1 LARGWADNLSMQTYL
16 VGGAVRDALMGLP
29 VQDRDW
35 VVVGSSPQ
43 AMLDAGY
50 KPVGRDFP
58 VFLHPVTREEYALA
72 RTERKTGPGYR
83 GFLVQADASVTLE
96 QDLGRRDLTIN
107 AMAVAAS
114 DLRADSGFDPAR
126 VVDPFGGMADLQ
138 ACTLRHCTDAF
149 REDPVRILRLA
160 RFAARFVNFQT
171 APLTAVLMQEM
182 VNAGEA
188 AALVPERVW
197 AELATGLME
206 AHPARMVQVLRD
218 CGALRVLLPEVDA
231 LWGVPQSAEHHPEID
246 TGVHLMMVLQQAAAE
261 AAPLDVRWAC
271 LMHDL
276 GKATTPPALL
286 PRHIGHEARSVQL
299 LRQIG
304 QRLRVPAACTELA
317 EVVAREHGHIHRS
330 ETLGA
335 AALLRLLE
343 RCDALRKP
351 ERFAAVLQACACD
364 AKGRLGRE
372 HSPYPQAQRLGCAL
386 EAARA
391 VATDTVAAEAIALGA
406 EGPAIGLAVARAQE
420 QALERLLD
428 KP

>member
-1 LARGWADNLSMQTYL
+1 MQTYL

-43 AMLDAGY
+43 AMLDDGY

-58 VFLHPVTREEYALA
+58 VFLHPHTREEYALA

-83 GFLVQADASVTLE
+83 GFMVQADASVTLE

-107 AMAVAAS
+107 AMAVAATDVRPDGS
-114 DLRADSGFDPAR
+114 FDPAS
-126 VVDPFGGMADLQ
+126 VVDPFGGVADLR

-160 RFAARFVNFQT
+160 RFAARFADFQT
-171 APLTAVLMQEM
+171 DPATAMLMREM
-182 VNAGEA
+182 VSTGEA

-197 AELATGLME
+197 AEISTGLME
-206 AHPARMVQVLRD
+206 AHPERMVDVLRT
-218 CGALRVLLPEVDA
+218 CGALQVLLPEVDA

-246 TGVHLMMVLQQAAAE
+246 TGVHLMMVLQQAAAV
-261 AAPLDVRWAC
+261 AAPLEVRWAC

-299 LRQIG
+299 LRRIG
-304 QRLRVPAACTELA
+304 QRLRVPVACTELA

-335 AALLRLLE
+335 GALLCLLE

-364 AKGRLGRE
+364 ARGRLNRG
-372 HSPYPQAQRLGCAL
+372 HSPYPQAERLGSAL
-386 EAARA
+386 AAALA
-391 VATDTVAAEAIALGA
+391 VATDAVAADAIAGGA
-406 EGPAIGLAVARAQE
+406 KGPAIGLAVARARE
-420 QALERLLD
+420 QALERLLG

>member
-1 LARGWADNLSMQTYL
+1 MQTYL

-50 KPVGRDFP
+50 KPVGRDLP

-83 GFLVQADASVTLE
+83 GFMVQADASVTLE
-96 QDLGRRDLTIN
+96 LDLGRRDLTIN
-107 AMAVAAS
+107 AMAVAATDVRPDGS
-114 DLRADSGFDPAR
+114 FDPAS
-126 VVDPFGGMADLQ
+126 VVDPFGGVADLR
-138 ACTLRHCTDAF
+138 ARTLRHCTDAF

-160 RFAARFVNFQT
+160 RFAARFADFQT
-171 APLTAVLMQEM
+171 APATAMLMREM
-182 VNAGEA
+182 VSTGEA

-197 AELATGLME
+197 AEISTGLME
-206 AHPARMVQVLRD
+206 AHPERMVDVLRT
-218 CGALRVLLPEVDA
+218 CGALRVLLPEVNA

-246 TGVHLMMVLQQAAAE
+246 TGVHLMTVLQQAAAV

-276 GKATTPPALL
+276 GKSTTPPVLL

-299 LRQIG
+299 LRRIG
-304 QRLRVPAACTELA
+304 QRLRVPVACTELA

-335 AALLRLLE
+335 GALLRLLE

-364 AKGRLGRE
+364 ARGRLHRD
-372 HSPYPQAQRLGCAL
+372 HSPYPQAERLGSAL
-386 EAARA
+386 AAALA
-391 VATDTVAAEAIALGA
+391 VATDTVAAEAIAVGA
-406 EGPAIGLAVARAQE
+406 KGPAIGLAVARARE
-420 QALERLLD
+420 QALEQLLGS
-428 KP
+428 P

>member
-1 LARGWADNLSMQTYL
+1 
-16 VGGAVRDALMGLP
+16 
-29 VQDRDW
+29 
-35 VVVGSSPQ
+35 
-43 AMLDAGY
+43 
-50 KPVGRDFP
+50 
-58 VFLHPVTREEYALA
+58 
-72 RTERKTGPGYR
+72 
-83 GFLVQADASVTLE
+83 
-96 QDLGRRDLTIN
+96 
-107 AMAVAAS
+107 MAVAER
-114 DLRADSGFDPAR
+114 DVRADSGFDPAC

-160 RFAARFVNFQT
+160 RFAARFADFQT
-171 APLTAVLMQEM
+171 APATAMLMREM
-182 VNAGEA
+182 VSTGEA

-197 AELATGLME
+197 AEISTGLME
-206 AHPARMVQVLRD
+206 AHPERMVDVLRT
-218 CGALRVLLPEVDA
+218 CGALQVLLPEVDA

-246 TGVHLMMVLQQAAAE
+246 TGVHLMMVLQQAAAV

-299 LRQIG
+299 LRRIG
-304 QRLRVPAACTELA
+304 QRLRVPVACTELA

-335 AALLRLLE
+335 GALLRLLE

-364 AKGRLGRE
+364 ARGRLHRD
-372 HSPYPQAQRLGCAL
+372 HSPYPQAERLGSAL
-386 EAARA
+386 AAALA
-391 VATDTVAAEAIALGA
+391 VATDTVAAEAIAVGA
-406 EGPAIGLAVARAQE
+406 KGPAIGLAVARARE
-420 QALERLLD
+420 QALEQLLGS
-428 KP
+428 P

>member
-1 LARGWADNLSMQTYL
+1 M
-16 VGGAVRDALMGLP
+16 
-29 VQDRDW
+29 
-35 VVVGSSPQ
+35 
-43 AMLDAGY
+43 
-50 KPVGRDFP
+50 GRDFP
-58 VFLHPVTREEYALA
+58 VFLHPHTREEYALA

-83 GFLVQADASVTLE
+83 GFMVQADASVTLE

-107 AMAVAAS
+107 AMAVAATDVRPDGS
-114 DLRADSGFDPAR
+114 FDPAS
-126 VVDPFGGMADLQ
+126 VVDPFGGVADLR

-160 RFAARFVNFQT
+160 RFAARFADFQT
-171 APLTAVLMQEM
+171 DPATAMLMREM
-182 VNAGEA
+182 VSAGEV

-206 AHPARMVQVLRD
+206 AHPERMVDVLRT
-218 CGALRVLLPEVDA
+218 CGALQVLLPEVDA

-246 TGVHLMMVLQQAAAE
+246 TGVHLMMVLQQAAAV
-261 AAPLDVRWAC
+261 AAPLEVRWAC

-299 LRQIG
+299 LRRIG
-304 QRLRVPAACTELA
+304 QRLRVPVACTELA

-335 AALLRLLE
+335 GALLRLLE

-364 AKGRLGRE
+364 ARGRLNRG
-372 HSPYPQAQRLGCAL
+372 HSPYPQAERLGSAL
-386 EAARA
+386 AAALA
-391 VATDTVAAEAIALGA
+391 VATDTVAAEAIAVGA
-406 EGPAIGLAVARAQE
+406 KGPAIGLAVARARE
-420 QALERLLD
+420 QALERLVG

>member
-1 LARGWADNLSMQTYL
+1 
-16 VGGAVRDALMGLP
+16 
-29 VQDRDW
+29 
-35 VVVGSSPQ
+35 
-43 AMLDAGY
+43 
-50 KPVGRDFP
+50 
-58 VFLHPVTREEYALA
+58 
-72 RTERKTGPGYR
+72 
-83 GFLVQADASVTLE
+83 
-96 QDLGRRDLTIN
+96 
-107 AMAVAAS
+107 
-114 DLRADSGFDPAR
+114 
-126 VVDPFGGMADLQ
+126 
-138 ACTLRHCTDAF
+138 
-149 REDPVRILRLA
+149 
-160 RFAARFVNFQT
+160 
-171 APLTAVLMQEM
+171 MQEM

-197 AELATGLME
+197 AELSTGLME

-218 CGALRVLLPEVDA
+218 CGALQVLLPEVDA
-231 LWGVPQSAEHHPEID
+231 LWGVPQSPEHHPEID
-246 TGVHLMMVLQQAAAE
+246 TGVHLMMVLQQAAAA

-304 QRLRVPAACTELA
+304 QRLRVPLACTELA

-372 HSPYPQAQRLGCAL
+372 QSPYPQAQRLGRAL
-386 EAARA
+386 EAALA
-391 VATDTVAAEAIALGA
+391 VATDTVAAEAIAGGA
-406 EGPAIGLAVARAQE
+406 KGQAIGLAVARARE
-420 QALERLLD
+420 QALERLLG

>member
-1 LARGWADNLSMQTYL
+1 MARGWADNLSMQTYL

-107 AMAVAAS
+107 AMAVAAR
-114 DLRADSGFDPAR
+114 DVRADSSFDPAR

-160 RFAARFVNFQT
+160 RFAARFAAFHAAPAT
-171 APLTAVLMQEM
+171 AALMQEM

-246 TGVHLMMVLQQAAAE
+246 TGVHLLMVLQQAAAE
-261 AAPLDVRWAC
+261 AASLDVRWAC
-271 LMHDL
+271 LTHDL

-317 EVVAREHGHIHRS
+317 EVVAREHGNIHRS

-372 HSPYPQAQRLGCAL
+372 HSPYPQAQRLGRAL

-391 VATDTVAAEAIALGA
+391 VATDAVAAEAIALGA
-406 EGPAIGLAVARAQE
+406 EGPAIGLAVARARE

>member
-1 LARGWADNLSMQTYL
+1 MQTYL

-50 KPVGRDFP
+50 QPVGRDFP

-83 GFLVQADASVTLE
+83 GFMVQADASVTLE
-96 QDLGRRDLTIN
+96 QDLGRRDLSIN
-107 AMAVAAS
+107 AMAVAATDVRPDGS
-114 DLRADSGFDPAR
+114 FDPAT
-126 VVDPFGGMADLQ
+126 VVDSFGGIADLREG
-138 ACTLRHCTDAF
+138 TLRHCTDAF

-160 RFAARFVNFQT
+160 RFAARFAAFQA
-171 APLTAVLMQEM
+171 APDTAVLMREM
-182 VNAGEA
+182 VSAGEV

-197 AELATGLME
+197 AELSTGLME
-206 AHPARMVQVLRD
+206 AHPGRMFQVLRA

-246 TGVHLMMVLQQAAAE
+246 TGLHVMMVLQQAAAI

-276 GKATTPPALL
+276 GKATTPSALL
-286 PRHIGHEARSVQL
+286 P
-299 LRQIG
+299 RQIG
-304 QRLRVPAACTELA
+304 QRLRVPLACTELA

-335 AALLRLLE
+335 GALLRLLE

-372 HSPYPQAQRLGCAL
+372 HSPYPQAERLGRAL
-386 EAARA
+386 AAALA
-391 VATDTVAAEAIALGA
+391 VATDAVAADAMAGGA
-406 EGPAIGLAVARAQE
+406 KGPAIGLAVAGARE
-420 QALERLLD
+420 QALERLFA

>member
-1 LARGWADNLSMQTYL
+1 MQTYL

-72 RTERKTGPGYR
+72 RTERKTGPGHR
-83 GFLVQADASVTLE
+83 GFMVQADASVTLE

-114 DLRADSGFDPAR
+114 KLRADGSFEAAH
-126 VVDPFGGMADLQ
+126 VVDPFGGIADLRTG
-138 ACTLRHCTDAF
+138 TLRHCTDAF

-160 RFAARFVNFQT
+160 RFAARFADFQAAPAT
-171 APLTAVLMQEM
+171 AMLMRQM
-182 VNAGEA
+182 VNAGEV

-197 AELATGLME
+197 AELSTGLME
-206 AHPARMVQVLRD
+206 AHPTRMFEVLRT
-218 CGALRVLLPEVDA
+218 CGALRTLLLELDA
-231 LWGVPQSAEHHPEID
+231 LWGVPQSAEHHPVID
-246 TGVHLMMVLQQAAAE
+246 IGVHVMMVLEQAASI
-261 AAPLDVRWAC
+261 AAPLEVRWAC
-271 LMHDL
+271 LMHEL
-276 GKATTPPALL
+276 GQATTPTALL
-286 PRHIGHEARSVQL
+286 PRHIDHADRSVQL

-304 QRLRVPAACTELA
+304 QRLRVPLACTELA
-317 EVVAREHGHIHRS
+317 ELVAREHGPIHRS

-335 AALLRLLE
+335 GALLCLLE
-343 RCDALRKP
+343 RSDALRKP

-364 AKGRLGRE
+364 ARGRLGRA
-372 HSPYPQAQRLGCAL
+372 HSPYPQAERLGRAL
-386 EAARA
+386 AAALA
-391 VATDTVAAEAIALGA
+391 VATDAVAADAMAGGA
-406 EGPAIGLAVARAQE
+406 KGPAIGLAVARARE
-420 QALERLLD
+420 QALERLFD
-428 KP
+428 RP

>member
-1 LARGWADNLSMQTYL
+1 MARGWADNLSMQTYL

-114 DLRADSGFDPAR
+114 DLRADSSFDPAR

-160 RFAARFVNFQT
+160 RFAARFAAFHAAPAT
-171 APLTAVLMQEM
+171 AALMQEM
-182 VNAGEA
+182 VSAGEA

-317 EVVAREHGHIHRS
+317 EVVAREHGNIHRS

-351 ERFAAVLQACACD
+351 DRFAAVLQACACD

-372 HSPYPQAQRLGCAL
+372 HSPYPQAQRLGRAL
-386 EAARA
+386 TAALA

-406 EGPAIGLAVARAQE
+406 EGPAIGLAVARARE

>member
-83 GFLVQADASVTLE
+83 GFMVQADASVTLE

-107 AMAVAAS
+107 AMAVAER
-114 DLRADSGFDPAR
+114 DVRADSSFDPAR

-160 RFAARFVNFQT
+160 RFSARFAAFHAAPAT
-171 APLTAVLMQEM
+171 AALMQEM

-304 QRLRVPAACTELA
+304 RRLRVPAACTELA
-317 EVVAREHGHIHRS
+317 EVVAREHSHIHRS

-372 HSPYPQAQRLGCAL
+372 QSPYPQAQRLGRAL
-386 EAARA
+386 EAALA
-391 VATDTVAAEAIALGA
+391 VATDTVAAEAIAGGA
-406 EGPAIGLAVARAQE
+406 KGQAIGLAVARARE
-420 QALERLLD
+420 QALERLLG

>member
-1 LARGWADNLSMQTYL
+1 MQTYL

-50 KPVGRDFP
+50 QPVGRDFP

-83 GFLVQADASVTLE
+83 GFMVQADASVTLE

-107 AMAVAAS
+107 AMAVAATDVRPDGS
-114 DLRADSGFDPAR
+114 FDPAT
-126 VVDPFGGMADLQ
+126 VVDPFGGIADLREG
-138 ACTLRHCTDAF
+138 TLRHCTDAF

-160 RFAARFVNFQT
+160 RFAARFAAFQA
-171 APLTAVLMQEM
+171 APATAVLMREM
-182 VNAGEA
+182 VSAGEV

-197 AELATGLME
+197 AELSTGLME
-206 AHPARMVQVLRD
+206 AHPGRMFQVLRA

-246 TGVHLMMVLQQAAAE
+246 TGLHVMMVLQQAAAI

-276 GKATTPPALL
+276 GKATTPSALL
-286 PRHIGHEARSVQL
+286 P
-299 LRQIG
+299 RQIG
-304 QRLRVPAACTELA
+304 QRLRVPVACTELA

-335 AALLRLLE
+335 GALLRLLE

-364 AKGRLGRE
+364 ARGRLGRE
-372 HSPYPQAQRLGCAL
+372 HSPYPQAERLSRAL
-386 EAARA
+386 VAALA
-391 VATDTVAAEAIALGA
+391 VATDAVAADAMAGGA
-406 EGPAIGLAVARAQE
+406 KGPAIGLAVAGARE
-420 QALERLLD
+420 QALERLFA

>member
-1 LARGWADNLSMQTYL
+1 
-16 VGGAVRDALMGLP
+16 
-29 VQDRDW
+29 
-35 VVVGSSPQ
+35 
-43 AMLDAGY
+43 
-50 KPVGRDFP
+50 
-58 VFLHPVTREEYALA
+58 
-72 RTERKTGPGYR
+72 
-83 GFLVQADASVTLE
+83 
-96 QDLGRRDLTIN
+96 
-107 AMAVAAS
+107 
-114 DLRADSGFDPAR
+114 
-126 VVDPFGGMADLQ
+126 
-138 ACTLRHCTDAF
+138 
-149 REDPVRILRLA
+149 
-160 RFAARFVNFQT
+160 
-171 APLTAVLMQEM
+171 MQEM

-188 AALVPERVW
+188 AALVPERIW

-246 TGVHLMMVLQQAAAE
+246 TGVHLLMVLQQAAAE

-317 EVVAREHGHIHRS
+317 EVVAREHGHIHCS

-351 ERFAAVLQACACD
+351 DRFAAVLQACACD

-372 HSPYPQAQRLGCAL
+372 QSPYPQAQRLGRAL
-386 EAARA
+386 TAALA

-406 EGPAIGLAVARAQE
+406 EGPAIGLAVARARE

>member
-1 LARGWADNLSMQTYL
+1 MQTYL

-58 VFLHPVTREEYALA
+58 VFLHPHTREEYALA
-72 RTERKTGPGYR
+72 RTERKTGPGHR
-83 GFLVQADASVTLE
+83 GFMVQADASVTLE
-96 QDLGRRDLTIN
+96 QDLGRRDLTLN
-107 AMAVAAS
+107 AMAVAATDVRPDGS
-114 DLRADSGFDPAR
+114 FDPAS
-126 VVDPFGGMADLQ
+126 VVDPFGGVADLR

-160 RFAARFVNFQT
+160 RFAARFADFQT
-171 APLTAVLMQEM
+171 DPATAALMREM
-182 VNAGEA
+182 VSAGEV

-206 AHPARMVQVLRD
+206 AHPERMVDVLRT
-218 CGALRVLLPEVDA
+218 CGALQVLLPEVDA

-246 TGVHLMMVLQQAAAE
+246 TGVHLMMVLQQAAAV

-299 LRQIG
+299 LRRIG
-304 QRLRVPAACTELA
+304 QRLRVPLACTELA
-317 EVVAREHGHIHRS
+317 EVVAREHGHINRS

-335 AALLRLLE
+335 GALLRLLE

-351 ERFAAVLQACACD
+351 ERFAAVLQASACD
-364 AKGRLGRE
+364 ARGRLNRD
-372 HSPYPQAQRLGCAL
+372 HSPYPQAERLGSAL
-386 EAARA
+386 AAALA
-391 VATDTVAAEAIALGA
+391 VATDTVAAEAITGGA
-406 EGPAIGLAVARAQE
+406 KGPAIGLAVARARE
-420 QALERLLD
+420 QALERLLG

>member
-1 LARGWADNLSMQTYL
+1 MQTYL

-29 VQDRDW
+29 VRDRDW

-43 AMLDAGY
+43 AMLEAGY

-58 VFLHPVTREEYALA
+58 VFLHPHTREEYALA

-83 GFLVQADASVTLE
+83 GFVVQADASVTLE

-107 AMAVAAS
+107 AMAVAAADIRADGS
-114 DLRADSGFDPAR
+114 FEPAHVVDPLGGIADLRAA
-126 VVDPFGGMADLQ
+126 
-138 ACTLRHCTDAF
+138 TLRHCTDAF

-160 RFAARFVNFQT
+160 RFAARLADFHT
-171 APLTAVLMQEM
+171 APATAMLMREM
-182 VNAGEA
+182 VSAGEA

-197 AELATGLME
+197 TEISTGLME
-206 AHPARMVQVLRD
+206 AHPARMLEVLRD

-246 TGVHLMMVLQQAAAE
+246 TGVHLMMVLQQAALAE
-261 AAPLDVRWAC
+261 APLEVRWAC

-299 LRQIG
+299 LRRIG
-304 QRLRVPAACTELA
+304 QRLRVPLACTELA

-335 AALLRLLE
+335 GALLRLLE

-372 HSPYPQAQRLGCAL
+372 HSPYPQAERLGRAL
-386 EAARA
+386 AAALA
-391 VATDTVAAEAIALGA
+391 VATDAVAADAMTGGA
-406 EGPAIGLAVARAQE
+406 KGPAIGLAVARARE
-420 QALERLLD
+420 QALERLFAN
-428 KP
+428 P